1 MSKASSVPFA
11 IESTI
16 FALDPGRS
24 RVSFPG
30 KFINEV
36 WFTPN
41 KSLVFVK
48 SPITTLVPFWIL
60 MILTISDT
68 FCK

>member
-24 RVSFPG
+24 RASFPG

-36 WFTPN
+36 WFTTN
-41 KSLVFVK
+41 KSLVFLN
-48 SPITTLVPFWIL
+48 PDDNLVTVPDIN
-60 MILTISDT
+60 DT
-68 FCK
+68 NDIGFFL